1 MRDVPR
7 IARQGVKVLGSVAA
21 SKAAKAAA
29 LCICPVV
36 GTAVVTTQVPAV
48 RKAVHSVT
56 APKQAKQPKRARL
69 APRKPVAQTA
79 QAVPV
84 CADPIPVVL
93 GSQPIKVSAAEA
105 DPVKISLDE
114 LSAPSK
120 PQLAVLSSGPAYA
133 FRPLAGVP
141 EPAAWAQMLGGFA
154 IVGATIRYTR
164 KSRPAPTGPRQV

>member
-1 MRDVPR
+1 VRELPGA
-7 IARQGVKVLGSVAA
+7 ARQGVNVLGSVVA
-21 SKAAKAAA
+21 SKVAKAAA
-29 LCICPVV
+29 LCICPIV

-48 RKAVHSVT
+48 RKAIHSAT

-69 APRKPVAQTA
+69 ALRKPVQQTA

-93 GSQPIKVSAAEA
+93 GTQPIKVSAAEA
-105 DPVKISLDE
+105 EPFSISLDE
-114 LSAPSK
+114 PSVPSK
-120 PQLAVLSSGPAYA
+120 PQLSALSSGPAYA

-154 IVGATIRYTR
+154 VVGATIRYTR
-164 KSRPAPTGPRQV
+164 KARPAPTGPRQA

>member
-1 MRDVPR
+1 M
-7 IARQGVKVLGSVAA
+7 LGSVAA

-48 RKAVHSVT
+48 RKAVHDAT
-56 APKQAKQPKRARL
+56 APKQVKHPKRSRL
-69 APRKPVAQTA
+69 ALRKPVAQKA
-79 QAVPV
+79 QAVPI

-93 GSQPIKVSAAEA
+93 GNQPIKLSAADA
-105 DPVKISLDE
+105 DPTPVSLDE
-114 LSAPSK
+114 APA
-120 PQLAVLSSGPAYA
+120 PTQRRLAALSSGPAYA

-154 IVGATIRYTR
+154 VVGATIRYAR
-164 KSRPAPTGPRQV
+164 KSRPAPVGPRQA

>member
-1 MRDVPR
+1 M
-7 IARQGVKVLGSVAA
+7 ARLGVKVLGSLAA

-48 RKAVHSVT
+48 RKAVHSAT
-56 APKQAKQPKRARL
+56 APKEAKRPKRARL
-69 APRKPVAQTA
+69 AVLKPVEQKAM
-79 QAVPV
+79 AVPV

-93 GSQPIKVSAAEA
+93 GTQPIKLSAAETE
-105 DPVKISLDE
+105 PVTISLDE
-114 LSAPSK
+114 PNTPPK
-120 PQLAVLSSGPAYA
+120 QRLAAMSSGPAYA

-154 IVGATIRYTR
+154 IVGATIRYAR
-164 KSRPAPTGPRQV
+164 KARPAAVGPRQA

>member
-1 MRDVPR
+1 MRELPGA
-7 IARQGVKVLGSVAA
+7 ARQGVNVLGSVVA

-29 LCICPVV
+29 LCICPIV

-48 RKAVHSVT
+48 RKAVHSAT

-69 APRKPVAQTA
+69 ALRKPVAQTA

-93 GSQPIKVSAAEA
+93 GTQPIKVSAAEA
-105 DPVKISLDE
+105 EPVKISLDE
-114 LSAPSK
+114 PSAPSK
-120 PQLAVLSSGPAYA
+120 PQLSALSSGPAYA

-141 EPAAWAQMLGGFA
+141 EPAEWVQMLGGFA
-154 IVGATIRYTR
+154 IVGATIRYAR
-164 KSRPAPTGPRQV
+164 KAHPASTGPRQA

>member
-1 MRDVPR
+1 M
-7 IARQGVKVLGSVAA
+7 ARQGIEVLASLVA

-29 LCICPVV
+29 LCICPIV

-48 RKAVHSVT
+48 RKAIHSAT

-69 APRKPVAQTA
+69 ALRKPVQQTA

-93 GSQPIKVSAAEA
+93 GTQPIKVSAAEA
-105 DPVKISLDE
+105 EPFSISLDE
-114 LSAPSK
+114 PSAPTK
-120 PQLAVLSSGPAYA
+120 PQLSASSSGPAYA

-154 IVGATIRYTR
+154 VVGATIRYAR
-164 KSRPAPTGPRQV
+164 KARPAPPGPRQA